1 MKKII
6 FLTCIFLIFNL
17 SYAEEIELKTREDV
31 EIEKMEEQIKN
42 LQDKIENT
50 KKLKSAKDNKNL
62 KVALVLSGGG
72 VKGYAHLGV
81 LRVLER
87 ENIKIDYITGTSI
100 GAFVGTLYS
109 IGYSVD
115 EIEKFLDDLNI
126 STFLETVT
134 DNTNLSLEKK
144 ESLKKYSAYLSFD
157 NELNFSFPKG
167 LRGTGE
173 AYLLLKDLLGNY
185 EYMDSFDNFP
195 IPLRIVATN
204 LNTGETKAFSKGD
217 VAKILIASM
226 AIPSIFEPMKIDG
239 EIYVDGLVTRNLP
252 VEEAYDMGADIVIAS
267 DIGAPVVEKDDYNI
281 LSVMNQASTI
291 QASNI
296 TKISREKASI
306 LISPDVKDI
315 SALDSSKK
323 KELMKLGKVAAEK
336 EIDKI
341 RLLTKNDNEKKKE
354 KFVNDNDV
362 KITINK
368 IEYSEKFSNNTIIV
382 LNDIFKDLLNKPIS
396 KKDID
401 KKIINIYSSK
411 YMDKVYYTIDGN
423 TLIIAGEKPHSNKV
437 GLGFNYLTGYGTT
450 FNIGSDLFFN
460 GKFKNN
466 INLNLKFGDYL
477 GADLSTLSYYGV
489 KNRFG
494 FFTNIGYNESPF
506 FLYENKRKI
515 AKFIN
520 REAYFKLGIFNQPTN
535 NTILSYGVLSE
546 FSSLKQNTG
555 GDTSKSL
562 EYSENST
569 KTYLSFKYDSL
580 DSISNPMKG
589 VKASFN
595 YNFAGSFGN
604 SKSNLYGP
612 AYTVRGYVPLNPK
625 FSLTY
630 GLDYS
635 SLRGDKIRAD
645 RRIKL
650 GGMHTNMNNN
660 EFEFYGFNYQEK
672 QLKDLINLTLGFKH
686 KIVYSLYFSTKFNIA
701 TFNEANSLQM
711 QNSRARMWKNY
722 SQGLGFSLSYD
733 SPIGP
738 IEFSVSSDLKNIKPI
753 GSISIGYKFD

>member
-6 FLTCIFLIFNL
+6 FLTYIFLIFNL
-17 SYAEEIELKTREDV
+17 AYTEEIQLKTKEDV

-81 LRVLER
+81 LRILER

-100 GAFVGTLYS
+100 GALVGTLYS

-115 EIEKFLDDLNI
+115 EIEKFLDDVNV
-126 STFLETVT
+126 SSFLETVT

-167 LRGTGE
+167 LKGTGE
-173 AYLLLKDLLGNY
+173 EYLILKKILGKY

-217 VAKILIASM
+217 VAKVLIASM

-239 EIYVDGLVTRNLP
+239 EIYVDGLVSRNLP
-252 VEEAYDMGADIVIAS
+252 VEEAYEMGADIVIAS

-281 LSVMNQASTI
+281 LSVMSQANTI

-296 TKISREKASI
+296 TKVSREKASI
-306 LISPDVKDI
+306 LISPDIKDI
-315 SALDSSKK
+315 SAIASSKK
-323 KELMKLGKVAAEK
+323 EELMKLGKLAAEK

-362 KITINK
+362 KIIINK
-368 IEYSEKFSNNTIIV
+368 IEYSEKFSNNTVIV
-382 LNDIFKDLLNKPIS
+382 LNDIFKSLLNKPIT
-396 KKDID
+396 KKEID
-401 KKIINIYSSK
+401 KKIIDIYSSK
-411 YMDKVYYTIDGN
+411 YMDKVYYTIDDN
-423 TLIIAGEKPHSNKV
+423 TLIIDGEKPHSNRV

-460 GKFKNN
+460 GKFKNSVD
-466 INLNLKFGDYL
+466 LNLKFGDYL
-477 GADLSTLSYYGV
+477 GADLATLSYYGI

-494 FFTNIGYNESPF
+494 FLTNIGYDENPF
-506 FLYENKRKI
+506 FLYDNRKKI
-515 AKFIN
+515 AKFIS
-520 REAYFKLGIFNQPTN
+520 REAYFKLGLFTQPTN
-535 NTILSYGVLSE
+535 NTMFSYGLLSK
-546 FSSLKQNTG
+546 FSSLKQDTG
-555 GDTSKSL
+555 GNETKSL

-569 KTYLSFKYDSL
+569 KTYLSYKYNSL
-580 DSISNPMKG
+580 DSITNPMKG
-589 VKASFN
+589 VKADFN
-595 YNFAGSFGN
+595 YTFSSSFGK

-612 AYTVRGYVPLNPK
+612 AFTLKAYAPITPK
-625 FSLTY
+625 FSFIY
-630 GLDYS
+630 GLNYS
-635 SLRGDKIRAD
+635 SLRGDNIRAD

-650 GGMHTNMNNN
+650 GGIYTNMDTND
-660 EFEFYGFNYQEK
+660 FEFYGFNYQEK
-672 QLKDLINLTLGFKH
+672 QVKDLISLTLGFKH

-701 TFNEANSLQM
+701 TFNEENFM
-711 QNSRARMWKNY
+711 QNNRTRMWKDY
-722 SQGLGFSLSYD
+722 SQGLAFSLSYD

-738 IEFSVSSDLKNIKPI
+738 IEFSISSDLKNKKPI

>member
-6 FLTCIFLIFNL
+6 FLTYIFLIFNL
-17 SYAEEIELKTREDV
+17 SYAEEIQLKTREDV

-42 LQDKIENT
+42 LQNKIENT

-100 GAFVGTLYS
+100 GALIGTLYS

-115 EIEKFLDDLNI
+115 EIEKFLDDINV
-126 STFLETVT
+126 SSFLETVT

-167 LRGTGE
+167 LKETGE
-173 AYLLLKDLLGNY
+173 EYLILKKMLGKY
-185 EYMDSFDNFP
+185 EYMDNFDDFP

-217 VAKILIASM
+217 VAKTLIASM

-281 LSVMNQASTI
+281 LSVMSQASTI

-423 TLIIAGEKPHSNKV
+423 TLIIAGEKPHSNKI

-477 GADLSTLSYYGV
+477 GADLGTLSYYGV

-506 FLYENKRKI
+506 FLYENKRKV

-535 NTILSYGVLSE
+535 NTMLSYGVLSE

-569 KTYLSFKYDSL
+569 KTYLSFKYNSL

-589 VKASFN
+589 VKANFN

-686 KIVYSLYFSTKFNIA
+686 KVVYSLYFNTKFNIA
-701 TFNEANSLQM
+701 TFNEANSLQ
-711 QNSRARMWKNY
+711 NNRARMWKDY

>member
-6 FLTCIFLIFNL
+6 FLTYIFLIFNFT
-17 SYAEEIELKTREDV
+17 YAEEIQLKTKEDV

-100 GAFVGTLYS
+100 GALVGTLYS

-115 EIEKFLDDLNI
+115 EIEKFLDDVNV
-126 STFLETVT
+126 SSFLETVT

-167 LRGTGE
+167 LKGTGE
-173 AYLLLKDLLGNY
+173 EYLILKKILGKY

-217 VAKILIASM
+217 VAKVLIASM

-239 EIYVDGLVTRNLP
+239 EIYVDGLVSRNLP
-252 VEEAYDMGADIVIAS
+252 VEEAYEMGADIVIAS

-281 LSVMNQASTI
+281 LSVMSQANTI

-296 TKISREKASI
+296 TKVSREKASI
-306 LISPDVKDI
+306 LISPDIKDI
-315 SALDSSKK
+315 SAIASSKK
-323 KELMKLGKVAAEK
+323 EELMKLGKVAAEK

-362 KITINK
+362 KIIINK
-368 IEYSEKFSNNTIIV
+368 IEYSEKFSNNTVIV
-382 LNDIFKDLLNKPIS
+382 LNDIFKSLLNKPIT
-396 KKDID
+396 KKEID
-401 KKIINIYSSK
+401 KKIIDIYSSK
-411 YMDKVYYTIDGN
+411 YMDKVYYTIDDN
-423 TLIIAGEKPHSNKV
+423 TLIIDGEKPHSNRV
-437 GLGFNYLTGYGTT
+437 GLGFNYLTGHGTT

-460 GKFKNN
+460 GKFKNS
-466 INLNLKFGDYL
+466 IDLNLKFGDYL
-477 GADLSTLSYYGV
+477 GTDLATLSYYGI

-494 FFTNIGYNESPF
+494 FLTNIGYDENPF
-506 FLYENKRKI
+506 FLYDNRKKI
-515 AKFIN
+515 AKFIS
-520 REAYFKLGIFNQPTN
+520 REAYFKLGLFTQPTN
-535 NTILSYGVLSE
+535 NTMFSYGLLSK
-546 FSSLKQNTG
+546 FSSLKQDTG
-555 GDTSKSL
+555 GNETKSL

-569 KTYLSFKYDSL
+569 KTYLSYKYNSL
-580 DSISNPMKG
+580 DSITNPMKG
-589 VKASFN
+589 VKADFN
-595 YNFAGSFGN
+595 YTFSSSFGK

-612 AYTVRGYVPLNPK
+612 AFTLKAYAPITPK
-625 FSLTY
+625 FSFIY
-630 GLDYS
+630 GLNYS
-635 SLRGDKIRAD
+635 SLRGDNIRAD

-650 GGMHTNMNNN
+650 GGIYTNMDTND
-660 EFEFYGFNYQEK
+660 FEFYGFNYQEK
-672 QLKDLINLTLGFKH
+672 QVKDLISLTLGFKH

-701 TFNEANSLQM
+701 TFNEENFM
-711 QNSRARMWKNY
+711 QNNRTRMWKDY
-722 SQGLGFSLSYD
+722 SQGLAFSLSYD

-738 IEFSVSSDLKNIKPI
+738 IEFSISSDLKNKKPI

>member
-6 FLTCIFLIFNL
+6 FLTYIFLIFNL
-17 SYAEEIELKTREDV
+17 SYAEEIQLKTREDV

-115 EIEKFLDDLNI
+115 EIEKFLDDVNV
-126 STFLETVT
+126 SNFLETIA

-144 ESLKKYSAYLSFD
+144 ESLKKYSVHLSFD

-167 LRGTGE
+167 LKGTGE
-173 AYLLLKDLLGNY
+173 AYLLLKELLGKY
-185 EYMDSFDNFP
+185 EYMDNFDNFP

-217 VAKILIASM
+217 VAKALIASM

-239 EIYVDGLVTRNLP
+239 EIYVDGLVSRNLP
-252 VEEAYDMGADIVIAS
+252 VEEAYEMGADIVIAS
-267 DIGAPVVEKDDYNI
+267 DIGAPIVEKDDYNI

-341 RLLTKNDNEKKKE
+341 RLLTKVDNVKKKE

-368 IEYSEKFSNNTIIV
+368 IEYNNKFDKNTVIV
-382 LNDIFKDLLNKPIS
+382 LNDIFKGLLDKPVT
-396 KKDID
+396 KNDID
-401 KKIINIYSSK
+401 KKIIDVYSSK

-423 TLIIAGEKPHSNKV
+423 TLIIDGEKPHSNKV

-477 GADLSTLSYYGV
+477 GADLGTLSYYGV

-535 NTILSYGVLSE
+535 NTMLSYGVLSE

-604 SKSNLYGP
+604 SKSNSYGP
-612 AYTVRGYVPLNPK
+612 AYTIRGYVPLNPK

-686 KIVYSLYFSTKFNIA
+686 KVVYSLYFNTKFNIA
-701 TFNEANSLQM
+701 TFNEANSLQ
-711 QNSRARMWKNY
+711 NNRARMWKNY

>member
-1 MKKII
+1 
-6 FLTCIFLIFNL
+6 
-17 SYAEEIELKTREDV
+17 
-31 EIEKMEEQIKN
+31 MEEQIKN

-50 KKLKSAKDNKNL
+50 KKLKSTKDNKNL

-100 GAFVGTLYS
+100 GALVGTLYS

-115 EIEKFLDDLNI
+115 EIEKFLDDVNV
-126 STFLETVT
+126 SSFLETVT

-167 LRGTGE
+167 LKGTGE
-173 AYLLLKDLLGNY
+173 EYLILKKILGKY

-226 AIPSIFEPMKIDG
+226 SIPSIFEPMKIDG

-281 LSVMNQASTI
+281 LSVMSQASTI

-323 KELMKLGKVAAEK
+323 EELMKLGKVAAEK
-336 EIDKI
+336 ELNKIKLLAKAEDK
-341 RLLTKNDNEKKKE
+341 KKNEK
-354 KFVNDNDV
+354 FINDSDV

-368 IEYSEKFSNNTIIV
+368 IEFNEKFSKNTVIV
-382 LNDIFKDLLNKPIS
+382 LNDIFKSLLNKPIT

-401 KKIINIYSSK
+401 KKIIDIYSSK
-411 YMDKVYYTIDGN
+411 YMDKVYYTIDDN
-423 TLIIAGEKPHSNKV
+423 TLIIDGEKPHSNKV
-437 GLGFNYLTGYGTT
+437 GLGFNYLTGHGTT

-460 GKFKNN
+460 GKFKNS
-466 INLNLKFGDYL
+466 IDLNLKFGDYL
-477 GADLSTLSYYGV
+477 GTDLATLSYYGI

-494 FFTNIGYNESPF
+494 FLTNIGYDENPF
-506 FLYENKRKI
+506 FLYDNRKKS
-515 AKFIN
+515 AKFIS
-520 REAYFKLGIFNQPTN
+520 REAYFKLGLFTQPTN
-535 NTILSYGVLSE
+535 NTMFSYGLLSK
-546 FSSLKQNTG
+546 FSSLKQDTG
-555 GDTSKSL
+555 GNETKSL

-569 KTYLSFKYDSL
+569 KTYLSYKYNSL
-580 DSISNPMKG
+580 DSITNPMKG
-589 VKASFN
+589 VKADFN
-595 YNFAGSFGN
+595 YTFSSSFGN

-612 AYTVRGYVPLNPK
+612 AFTLKGYTPVNPK
-625 FSLTY
+625 FSLIY
-630 GLDYS
+630 GLNYS
-635 SLRGDKIRAD
+635 SLRGDNIRAD

-650 GGMHTNMNNN
+650 GGIYTNMDTND
-660 EFEFYGFNYQEK
+660 FEFYGFNYQEK
-672 QLKDLINLTLGFKH
+672 QVKDLISLTLGFKH

-701 TFNEANSLQM
+701 TFNEENFM
-711 QNSRARMWKNY
+711 QNNRTRMWKDY
-722 SQGLGFSLSYD
+722 SQGLAFSLSYD

-738 IEFSVSSDLKNIKPI
+738 IEFSISSDLKNKKPI

>member
-6 FLTCIFLIFNL
+6 FLAYIFLIFNL
-17 SYAEEIELKTREDV
+17 AYTEEIQLKTKEDV

-100 GAFVGTLYS
+100 GALVGTLYS

-115 EIEKFLDDLNI
+115 EIEKFLDDVNV
-126 STFLETVT
+126 SSFLETVT

-167 LRGTGE
+167 LKGTGE
-173 AYLLLKDLLGNY
+173 EYLILKKILGKY

-226 AIPSIFEPMKIDG
+226 SIPSIFEPMKIDG

-281 LSVMNQASTI
+281 LSVMSQASTI

-323 KELMKLGKVAAEK
+323 EELMKLGKVAAEK
-336 EIDKI
+336 ELNKIKLLAKAEDK
-341 RLLTKNDNEKKKE
+341 KKNEK
-354 KFVNDNDV
+354 FINDSDV
-362 KITINK
+362 KIIINK
-368 IEYSEKFSNNTIIV
+368 IEYSEKFSKNTVIV
-382 LNDIFKDLLNKPIS
+382 LNDIFKSLLNKPIT

-401 KKIINIYSSK
+401 KKIIDIYSSK
-411 YMDKVYYTIDGN
+411 YMDKVYYTIDDN
-423 TLIIAGEKPHSNKV
+423 TLIIDGEKPHSNKV
-437 GLGFNYLTGYGTT
+437 GLGFNYLTGHGTT
-450 FNIGSDLFFN
+450 FNIGSDLVFN
-460 GKFKNN
+460 GKFNNN

-477 GADLSTLSYYGV
+477 GADLATLSYYGV

-494 FFTNIGYNESPF
+494 FLTNIGYDENPF
-506 FLYENKRKI
+506 FLYDNRKKS
-515 AKFIN
+515 AKFIS
-520 REAYFKLGIFNQPTN
+520 REAYFKLGLFTQPTN
-535 NTILSYGVLSE
+535 NTMFSYGLLSK
-546 FSSLKQNTG
+546 FSSLKQDTG
-555 GDTSKSL
+555 GNETKSL

-569 KTYLSFKYDSL
+569 KTYLSYKYNSL
-580 DSISNPMKG
+580 DSITNPMKG
-589 VKASFN
+589 VKADFN
-595 YNFAGSFGN
+595 YTFSSSFGN

-612 AYTVRGYVPLNPK
+612 AFTLKGYTPVNPK
-625 FSLTY
+625 FSLIY
-630 GLDYS
+630 GLNYS
-635 SLRGDKIRAD
+635 SLRGDNIRAD

-650 GGMHTNMNNN
+650 GGIYTNMDTND
-660 EFEFYGFNYQEK
+660 FEFYGFNYQEK
-672 QLKDLINLTLGFKH
+672 QVKDLISLTLGFKH

-701 TFNEANSLQM
+701 TFNEENFM
-711 QNSRARMWKNY
+711 QNNRTRMWKDY
-722 SQGLGFSLSYD
+722 SQGLAFSLSYD

-738 IEFSVSSDLKNIKPI
+738 IEFSISSDLKNKKPI

>member
-6 FLTCIFLIFNL
+6 FLTYIFLIFNL
-17 SYAEEIELKTREDV
+17 AYTEEIQLKTKEDV

-100 GAFVGTLYS
+100 GALVGTLYS

-115 EIEKFLDDLNI
+115 EIEKFLDDINV
-126 STFLETVT
+126 SSFLETVT

-167 LRGTGE
+167 LKGTGE
-173 AYLLLKDLLGNY
+173 EYLILKKILGKY

-217 VAKILIASM
+217 VAKVLIASM

-239 EIYVDGLVTRNLP
+239 EIYVDGLVSRNLP
-252 VEEAYDMGADIVIAS
+252 VEEAYEMGADIVIAS

-281 LSVMNQASTI
+281 LSVMSQANTI

-296 TKISREKASI
+296 TKVSREKASI
-306 LISPDVKDI
+306 LISPDIKDI
-315 SALDSSKK
+315 SAIASSKK
-323 KELMKLGKVAAEK
+323 EELMKLGKVAAEK

-362 KITINK
+362 KIIINK
-368 IEYSEKFSNNTIIV
+368 IEYSEKFSNNTVIV
-382 LNDIFKDLLNKPIS
+382 LNDIFKSLLNKPIT
-396 KKDID
+396 KKEID
-401 KKIINIYSSK
+401 KKIIDIYSSK
-411 YMDKVYYTIDGN
+411 YMDKVYYTIDDN
-423 TLIIAGEKPHSNKV
+423 TLIIDGEKPHSNRV
-437 GLGFNYLTGYGTT
+437 GLGFNYLTGHGTT

-460 GKFKNN
+460 GKFKNS
-466 INLNLKFGDYL
+466 IDLNLKFGDYL
-477 GADLSTLSYYGV
+477 GTDLATLSYYGI

-494 FFTNIGYNESPF
+494 FLTNIGYDENPF
-506 FLYENKRKI
+506 FLYDNRKKI
-515 AKFIN
+515 AKFIS
-520 REAYFKLGIFNQPTN
+520 REAYFKLGLFTQPTN
-535 NTILSYGVLSE
+535 NTMFSYGLLSK
-546 FSSLKQNTG
+546 FSSLKQDTG
-555 GDTSKSL
+555 GNETKSL

-569 KTYLSFKYDSL
+569 KTYLSYKYNSL
-580 DSISNPMKG
+580 DSITNPMKG
-589 VKASFN
+589 VKADFN
-595 YNFAGSFGN
+595 YTFSSSFGK

-612 AYTVRGYVPLNPK
+612 AFTLKAYAPITPK
-625 FSLTY
+625 FSFIY
-630 GLDYS
+630 GLNYS
-635 SLRGDKIRAD
+635 SLRGDNIRAD

-650 GGMHTNMNNN
+650 GGIYTNMDTND
-660 EFEFYGFNYQEK
+660 FEFYGFNYQEK
-672 QLKDLINLTLGFKH
+672 QVKDLISLTLGFKH
-686 KIVYSLYFSTKFNIA
+686 KVVYSLYFSTKFNIA
-701 TFNEANSLQM
+701 TFNEENFM
-711 QNSRARMWKNY
+711 QNNRTRMWKDY
-722 SQGLGFSLSYD
+722 SQGLAFSLSYD

-738 IEFSVSSDLKNIKPI
+738 IEFSISSDLKNKKPI

>member
-6 FLTCIFLIFNL
+6 FLIYIFLIFNL
-17 SYAEEIELKTREDV
+17 SYAEEIQLKTREDV

-115 EIEKFLDDLNI
+115 EIEKFLDDVNV
-126 STFLETVT
+126 SNFLETIA

-144 ESLKKYSAYLSFD
+144 ESLKKYSVHLSFD

-173 AYLLLKDLLGNY
+173 AYLLLKGLLGNY

-217 VAKILIASM
+217 VAKTLIASM

-341 RLLTKNDNEKKKE
+341 RLLTKVDNVKKKE

-411 YMDKVYYTIDGN
+411 YMDKVYYTIDDN

-477 GADLSTLSYYGV
+477 GADLGTLSYYGV

-535 NTILSYGVLSE
+535 NTMLSYGVLSK

-604 SKSNLYGP
+604 SKSNSYGP
-612 AYTVRGYVPLNPK
+612 AYTIRGYVPLNPK

-686 KIVYSLYFSTKFNIA
+686 KVVYSLYFNTKFNIA
-701 TFNEANSLQM
+701 TFNEANSLQ
-711 QNSRARMWKNY
+711 NNRARMWKDY

>member
-6 FLTCIFLIFNL
+6 FLAYIFLIFNL
-17 SYAEEIELKTREDV
+17 AYTEEIQLKTKEDV

-100 GAFVGTLYS
+100 GALVGTLYS

-115 EIEKFLDDLNI
+115 EIEKFLDDVNV
-126 STFLETVT
+126 SSFLETVT

-167 LRGTGE
+167 LKGTGE
-173 AYLLLKDLLGNY
+173 EYLILKKMLGKY

-217 VAKILIASM
+217 VAKVLIASM
-226 AIPSIFEPMKIDG
+226 SIPSIFEPMKIDG

-281 LSVMNQASTI
+281 LSVMSQASTI

-323 KELMKLGKVAAEK
+323 EELMKLGKVAAEK
-336 EIDKI
+336 ELNKIKLLAKAEDK
-341 RLLTKNDNEKKKE
+341 KKNEK
-354 KFVNDNDV
+354 FINDSDV
-362 KITINK
+362 KIIINK
-368 IEYSEKFSNNTIIV
+368 IEYSEKFSKNTVIV
-382 LNDIFKDLLNKPIS
+382 LNDIFKSLLNKPIT

-401 KKIINIYSSK
+401 KKIIDIYSSK
-411 YMDKVYYTIDGN
+411 YMDKVYYTIDDN
-423 TLIIAGEKPHSNKV
+423 TLIIDGEKPHSNKV
-437 GLGFNYLTGYGTT
+437 GLGFNYLTGHGTT
-450 FNIGSDLFFN
+450 FNIGSDLVFN
-460 GKFKNN
+460 GKFNNN

-477 GADLSTLSYYGV
+477 GADLATLSYYGV

-494 FFTNIGYNESPF
+494 FLTNIGYDENPF
-506 FLYENKRKI
+506 FLYDNRKKS
-515 AKFIN
+515 AKFIS
-520 REAYFKLGIFNQPTN
+520 REAYFKLGLFTQPTN
-535 NTILSYGVLSE
+535 NTMFSYGLLSK
-546 FSSLKQNTG
+546 FSSLKQDTG
-555 GDTSKSL
+555 GNETKSL

-569 KTYLSFKYDSL
+569 KTYLSYKYNSL
-580 DSISNPMKG
+580 DSITNPMKG
-589 VKASFN
+589 VKADFN
-595 YNFAGSFGN
+595 YTFSSSFGN

-612 AYTVRGYVPLNPK
+612 AFTLKGYTPVNPK
-625 FSLTY
+625 FSLIY
-630 GLDYS
+630 GLNYS
-635 SLRGDKIRAD
+635 SLRGDNIRAD

-650 GGMHTNMNNN
+650 GGIYTNMDTND
-660 EFEFYGFNYQEK
+660 FEFYGFNYQEK
-672 QLKDLINLTLGFKH
+672 QVKDLISLTLGFKH

-701 TFNEANSLQM
+701 TFNEENFM
-711 QNSRARMWKNY
+711 QNNRTRMWKDY
-722 SQGLGFSLSYD
+722 SQGLAFSLSYD

-738 IEFSVSSDLKNIKPI
+738 IEFSISSDLKNKKPI

>member
-6 FLTCIFLIFNL
+6 FLTYIFLIFNFT
-17 SYAEEIELKTREDV
+17 YAEEIQLKTKEDV

-50 KKLKSAKDNKNL
+50 KKLKAAKDNKNL

-100 GAFVGTLYS
+100 GALVGTLYS

-115 EIEKFLDDLNI
+115 EIEKFLDDVNV
-126 STFLETVT
+126 SSFLETVT

-167 LRGTGE
+167 LKGTGE
-173 AYLLLKDLLGNY
+173 EYLILKKMLGKY

-217 VAKILIASM
+217 VAKVLIASM
-226 AIPSIFEPMKIDG
+226 SIPSIFEPMKIDG

-252 VEEAYDMGADIVIAS
+252 VEEAYEMGADIVIAS

-281 LSVMNQASTI
+281 LSVMSQANTI

-296 TKISREKASI
+296 TKVSREKASI

-315 SALDSSKK
+315 SAIASSKK
-323 KELMKLGKVAAEK
+323 EELMKLGKLAAEK

-341 RLLTKNDNEKKKE
+341 RLLTKVDNVKKKE

-368 IEYSEKFSNNTIIV
+368 IEYNNKFDKNTVIV
-382 LNDIFKDLLNKPIS
+382 LNDIFKGLLDKPVT
-396 KKDID
+396 KNDID
-401 KKIINIYSSK
+401 KKIIDVYSSK

-423 TLIIAGEKPHSNKV
+423 TLIIDGEKPHSNKV

-477 GADLSTLSYYGV
+477 GADLGTLSYYGV

-535 NTILSYGVLSE
+535 NTMLSYGLLSE

-625 FSLTY
+625 FSLIY

-686 KIVYSLYFSTKFNIA
+686 KVVYSLYFNTKFNIA
-701 TFNEANSLQM
+701 TFNEANSLQ
-711 QNSRARMWKNY
+711 NNRARMWKDY

>member
-6 FLTCIFLIFNL
+6 FLTYIFLIFNFT
-17 SYAEEIELKTREDV
+17 YAEEIQLKTKEDV

-100 GAFVGTLYS
+100 GALVGTLYS

-115 EIEKFLDDLNI
+115 EIEKFLDDINV
-126 STFLETVT
+126 SSFLETVT

-167 LRGTGE
+167 LKGTGE
-173 AYLLLKDLLGNY
+173 EYLILKKILGKY

-217 VAKILIASM
+217 VAKVLIASM

-252 VEEAYDMGADIVIAS
+252 VEEAYEMGADIVIAS

-281 LSVMNQASTI
+281 LSVMSQANTI

-296 TKISREKASI
+296 TKVSREKASI

-315 SALDSSKK
+315 SAIASSKK
-323 KELMKLGKVAAEK
+323 EELMKLGKVAAEK

-362 KITINK
+362 KIIINK

-382 LNDIFKDLLNKPIS
+382 LNDIFKSLLNKPIT
-396 KKDID
+396 KKEID
-401 KKIINIYSSK
+401 KKIIDIYSSK
-411 YMDKVYYTIDGN
+411 YMDKVYYTIDDN
-423 TLIIAGEKPHSNKV
+423 TLIIDGEKPHSNRV
-437 GLGFNYLTGYGTT
+437 GLGFNYLTGHGTT

-460 GKFKNN
+460 GKFKNS
-466 INLNLKFGDYL
+466 IDLNLKFGDYL
-477 GADLSTLSYYGV
+477 GTDLATLSYYGI

-494 FFTNIGYNESPF
+494 FLTNIGYDENPF
-506 FLYENKRKI
+506 FLYDNRKKI
-515 AKFIN
+515 AKFIS
-520 REAYFKLGIFNQPTN
+520 REAYFKLGLFTQPTN
-535 NTILSYGVLSE
+535 NTMFSYGLLSK
-546 FSSLKQNTG
+546 FSSLKQDTG
-555 GDTSKSL
+555 GNETKSL

-569 KTYLSFKYDSL
+569 KTYLSYKYNSL
-580 DSISNPMKG
+580 DSITNPMKG
-589 VKASFN
+589 VKADFN
-595 YNFAGSFGN
+595 YTFSSSFGK

-612 AYTVRGYVPLNPK
+612 AFTLKAYAPITPK
-625 FSLTY
+625 FSFIY
-630 GLDYS
+630 GLNYS
-635 SLRGDKIRAD
+635 SLRGDNIRAD

-650 GGMHTNMNNN
+650 GGIYTNMDTND
-660 EFEFYGFNYQEK
+660 FEFYGFNYQEK
-672 QLKDLINLTLGFKH
+672 QVKDLISLTLGFKH

-701 TFNEANSLQM
+701 TFNEENFM
-711 QNSRARMWKNY
+711 QNNRTRMWKDY
-722 SQGLGFSLSYD
+722 SQGLAFSLSYD

-738 IEFSVSSDLKNIKPI
+738 IEFSISSDLKNKKPI

>member
-6 FLTCIFLIFNL
+6 FLAYIFLIFNL
-17 SYAEEIELKTREDV
+17 AYTEEIQLKTKEDV

-100 GAFVGTLYS
+100 GALVGTLYS

-115 EIEKFLDDLNI
+115 EIEKFLDDVNV
-126 STFLETVT
+126 SSFLETVT

-167 LRGTGE
+167 LKGTGE
-173 AYLLLKDLLGNY
+173 EYLILKKILGKY

-226 AIPSIFEPMKIDG
+226 SIPSIFEPMKIDG

-281 LSVMNQASTI
+281 LSVMSQASTI

-323 KELMKLGKVAAEK
+323 EELMKLGKVAAEK
-336 EIDKI
+336 ELNKIKLLAKAEDK
-341 RLLTKNDNEKKKE
+341 KKNEK
-354 KFVNDNDV
+354 FINDSDV
-362 KITINK
+362 KIIINK
-368 IEYSEKFSNNTIIV
+368 IEYSEKFSKNTVIV
-382 LNDIFKDLLNKPIS
+382 LNDIFKSLLNKPIT

-401 KKIINIYSSK
+401 KKIIDIYSSK
-411 YMDKVYYTIDGN
+411 YMDKVYYTIDDN
-423 TLIIAGEKPHSNKV
+423 TLIIDGEKPHSNKV
-437 GLGFNYLTGYGTT
+437 GLAFNYLTGHGTT
-450 FNIGSDLFFN
+450 FNIGSDLVFN
-460 GKFKNN
+460 GKFNNN

-477 GADLSTLSYYGV
+477 GADLATLSYYGV

-494 FFTNIGYNESPF
+494 FLTNIGYDENPF
-506 FLYENKRKI
+506 FLYDNRKKS
-515 AKFIN
+515 AKFIS
-520 REAYFKLGIFNQPTN
+520 REAYFKLGLFTQPTN
-535 NTILSYGVLSE
+535 NTMFSYGLLSK
-546 FSSLKQNTG
+546 FSSLKQDTG
-555 GDTSKSL
+555 GNETKSL

-569 KTYLSFKYDSL
+569 KTYLSYKYNSL
-580 DSISNPMKG
+580 DSITNPMKG
-589 VKASFN
+589 VKADFN
-595 YNFAGSFGN
+595 YTFSSSFGN

-612 AYTVRGYVPLNPK
+612 AFTLKGYTPVNPK
-625 FSLTY
+625 FSLIY
-630 GLDYS
+630 GLNYS
-635 SLRGDKIRAD
+635 SLRGDNIRAD

-650 GGMHTNMNNN
+650 GGIYTNMDTND
-660 EFEFYGFNYQEK
+660 FEFYGFNYQEK
-672 QLKDLINLTLGFKH
+672 QVKDLISLTLGFKH

-701 TFNEANSLQM
+701 TFNEENFM
-711 QNSRARMWKNY
+711 QNNRTRMWKDY
-722 SQGLGFSLSYD
+722 SQGLAFSLSYD

-738 IEFSVSSDLKNIKPI
+738 IEFSISSDLKNKKPI

>member
-6 FLTCIFLIFNL
+6 FLTYIFLIFNFTY
-17 SYAEEIELKTREDV
+17 SEEIKLKTKEDV

-42 LQDKIENT
+42 LQNKIENT
-50 KKLKSAKDNKNL
+50 KKLKLAKDNKNL

-81 LRVLER
+81 LKVLEK

-100 GAFVGTLYS
+100 GAFIGTLYS

-115 EIEKFLDDLNI
+115 EIEKLLDDLNI
-126 STFLETVT
+126 GNFLENVT
-134 DNTNLSLEKK
+134 DNTNLSLDKK
-144 ESLKKYSAYLSFD
+144 ESLKKYSVHLSFD

-167 LRGTGE
+167 LKGTGE
-173 AYLLLKDLLGNY
+173 EYLILKKILGKY
-185 EYMDSFDNFP
+185 EYIDSFDNFP

-217 VAKILIASM
+217 VAKVLIASM
-226 AIPSIFEPMKIDG
+226 SIPSIFEPMKIDG

-267 DIGAPVVEKDDYNI
+267 DIGAPVIEKDDYNI
-281 LSVMNQASTI
+281 LSVLSQANTI
-291 QASNI
+291 QASNV

-323 KELMKLGKVAAEK
+323 EELMKLGKVAAEK
-336 EIDKI
+336 ELDKI
-341 RLLTKNDNEKKKE
+341 KLLTKADNKKKKE
-354 KFVNDNDV
+354 NFVSDNDV

-368 IEYSEKFSNNTIIV
+368 IEYNEKFSDNTIVV

-396 KKDID
+396 KNDID
-401 KKIINIYSSK
+401 KKIIDTYSSK

-423 TLIIAGEKPHSNKV
+423 TLIIDGEKPHSNKI

-450 FNIGSDLFFN
+450 FNIGSDLVFN
-460 GKFKNN
+460 GKFNNN
-466 INLNLKFGDYL
+466 INFNFKFGDYL
-477 GADLSTLSYYGV
+477 GADLATLSYYGV

-494 FFTNIGYNESPF
+494 FLTNIGYDENPF
-506 FLYENKRKI
+506 FLYDNKRKS
-515 AKFIN
+515 AKFIS
-520 REAYFKLGIFNQPTN
+520 REAYFKLGLFTQPTN
-535 NTILSYGVLSE
+535 STMLSYGILSK
-546 FSSLKQNTG
+546 FSSLKQDTG
-555 GDTSKSL
+555 GNETKSL

-569 KTYLSFKYDSL
+569 KTYLSYKYNSL
-580 DSISNPMKG
+580 DSITNPMKG
-589 VKASFN
+589 VKADFN
-595 YNFAGSFGN
+595 YTFSSSFGK

-612 AYTVRGYVPLNPK
+612 AYTLKAYAPITPK
-625 FSLTY
+625 FSFIY
-630 GLDYS
+630 GLNYS
-635 SLRGDKIRAD
+635 SLRGDNIRAD

-650 GGMHTNMNNN
+650 GGIYTNMDTND
-660 EFEFYGFNYQEK
+660 FEFYGFNYQEK
-672 QLKDLINLTLGFKH
+672 QVKDLISLTLGFKH

-701 TFNEANSLQM
+701 TFNEENFM
-711 QNSRARMWKNY
+711 QNNRTRMWKDY
-722 SQGLGFSLSYD
+722 SQGLAFSLSYD

-738 IEFSVSSDLKNIKPI
+738 IEFSISSDLKNKKPI

>member
-6 FLTCIFLIFNL
+6 FLTYIFLIFNL
-17 SYAEEIELKTREDV
+17 AYTEEIQLKTKEDF

-100 GAFVGTLYS
+100 GALVGTLYS
-109 IGYSVD
+109 IGYSVN
-115 EIEKFLDDLNI
+115 EIEKFLDDVNV
-126 STFLETVT
+126 SSFLETVT

-167 LRGTGE
+167 LKGTGE
-173 AYLLLKDLLGNY
+173 EYLILKKILGKY

-217 VAKILIASM
+217 VAKVLIASM

-239 EIYVDGLVTRNLP
+239 EIYVDGLVSRNLP
-252 VEEAYDMGADIVIAS
+252 VEEAYEMGADIVIAS

-281 LSVMNQASTI
+281 LSVMSQANTI

-296 TKISREKASI
+296 TKVSREKASI
-306 LISPDVKDI
+306 LISPDIKDI
-315 SALDSSKK
+315 SAIASSKK
-323 KELMKLGKVAAEK
+323 EELMKLGKVAAEK

-354 KFVNDNDV
+354 KFVNDNDI
-362 KITINK
+362 KIIINK

-382 LNDIFKDLLNKPIS
+382 LNDIFKSLLNKPIT
-396 KKDID
+396 KKEID
-401 KKIINIYSSK
+401 KKIIDIYSSK
-411 YMDKVYYTIDGN
+411 YMDKVYYTIDDN
-423 TLIIAGEKPHSNKV
+423 TLIIDGEKPHSNRV
-437 GLGFNYLTGYGTT
+437 GLGFNYLTGHGTT

-460 GKFKNN
+460 GKFKNS
-466 INLNLKFGDYL
+466 IDLNLKFGDYL
-477 GADLSTLSYYGV
+477 GTDLATLSYYGI

-494 FFTNIGYNESPF
+494 FLTNIGYDENPF
-506 FLYENKRKI
+506 FLYDNRKKI
-515 AKFIN
+515 AKFIS
-520 REAYFKLGIFNQPTN
+520 REAYFKLGLFTQPTN
-535 NTILSYGVLSE
+535 NTMFSYGLLSK
-546 FSSLKQNTG
+546 FSSLKQDTG
-555 GDTSKSL
+555 GNETKSL

-569 KTYLSFKYDSL
+569 KTYLSYKYNSL
-580 DSISNPMKG
+580 DSITNPMKG
-589 VKASFN
+589 VKADFN
-595 YNFAGSFGN
+595 YTFSSSFGK

-612 AYTVRGYVPLNPK
+612 AFTLKAYAPITPK
-625 FSLTY
+625 FSFIY
-630 GLDYS
+630 GLNYS
-635 SLRGDKIRAD
+635 SLRGDNIRAD

-650 GGMHTNMNNN
+650 GGIYTNMDTND
-660 EFEFYGFNYQEK
+660 FEFYGFNYQEK
-672 QLKDLINLTLGFKH
+672 QVKDLISLTLGFKH

-701 TFNEANSLQM
+701 TFNEENFM
-711 QNSRARMWKNY
+711 QNNRTRMWKDY
-722 SQGLGFSLSYD
+722 SQGLAFSLSYD

-738 IEFSVSSDLKNIKPI
+738 IEFSISSDLKNKKPI

>member
-6 FLTCIFLIFNL
+6 FLTYIFLIFNL
-17 SYAEEIELKTREDV
+17 AYTEEIQLKTKEDV

-100 GAFVGTLYS
+100 GALVGTLYS

-115 EIEKFLDDLNI
+115 EIEKFLDDVNV
-126 STFLETVT
+126 SSFLETVT

-167 LRGTGE
+167 LKGTGE
-173 AYLLLKDLLGNY
+173 EYLILKKILGKY

-217 VAKILIASM
+217 VAKVLIASM

-252 VEEAYDMGADIVIAS
+252 VEEAYEMGADIVIAS

-281 LSVMNQASTI
+281 LSVMSQANTI

-296 TKISREKASI
+296 TKVSREKASI
-306 LISPDVKDI
+306 LISPDIKDI
-315 SALDSSKK
+315 SAIASSKK
-323 KELMKLGKVAAEK
+323 EELMKLGKLAAEK

-362 KITINK
+362 KIVINK
-368 IEYSEKFSNNTIIV
+368 IEYSEKFSNNTVIV
-382 LNDIFKDLLNKPIS
+382 LNDIFKSLLNKPIT
-396 KKDID
+396 KKEID
-401 KKIINIYSSK
+401 KKIIDIYSSK
-411 YMDKVYYTIDGN
+411 YMDKVYYTIDDN
-423 TLIIAGEKPHSNKV
+423 TLIIDGEKPHSNRV

-460 GKFKNN
+460 GKFKNSVD
-466 INLNLKFGDYL
+466 LNLKFGDYL
-477 GADLSTLSYYGV
+477 GADLATLSYYGI

-494 FFTNIGYNESPF
+494 FLTNIGYDENPF
-506 FLYENKRKI
+506 FLYDNRKKI
-515 AKFIN
+515 AKFIS
-520 REAYFKLGIFNQPTN
+520 REAYFKLGLFTQPTN
-535 NTILSYGVLSE
+535 NTMFSYGLLSK
-546 FSSLKQNTG
+546 FSSLKQDTG
-555 GDTSKSL
+555 GNETKSL

-569 KTYLSFKYDSL
+569 KTYLSYKYNSL
-580 DSISNPMKG
+580 DSITNPMKG
-589 VKASFN
+589 VKADFN
-595 YNFAGSFGN
+595 YTFSSSFGK

-612 AYTVRGYVPLNPK
+612 AFTLKAYAPITPK
-625 FSLTY
+625 FSFIY
-630 GLDYS
+630 GLNYS
-635 SLRGDKIRAD
+635 SLRGDNIRAD

-650 GGMHTNMNNN
+650 GGIYTNMDTND
-660 EFEFYGFNYQEK
+660 FEFYGFNYQEK
-672 QLKDLINLTLGFKH
+672 QVKDLISLTLGFKH
-686 KIVYSLYFSTKFNIA
+686 KVVYSLYFSTKFNLA
-701 TFNEANSLQM
+701 TFNEENFM
-711 QNSRARMWKNY
+711 QNNRTRMWKDY
-722 SQGLGFSLSYD
+722 SQGLAFSLSYD

-738 IEFSVSSDLKNIKPI
+738 IEFSISSDLKNKKPI

>member
-6 FLTCIFLIFNL
+6 FLAYIFLIFNL
-17 SYAEEIELKTREDV
+17 AYTEEIQLKTKEDV

-100 GAFVGTLYS
+100 GALVGTLYS

-115 EIEKFLDDLNI
+115 EIEKFLDDINV
-126 STFLETVT
+126 SSFLETVT

-167 LRGTGE
+167 LKGTGE
-173 AYLLLKDLLGNY
+173 EYLILKKMLGKY

-217 VAKILIASM
+217 VAKVLIASM

-239 EIYVDGLVTRNLP
+239 EIYVDGLVSRNLP
-252 VEEAYDMGADIVIAS
+252 VEEAYEMGADIVIAS

-281 LSVMNQASTI
+281 LSVMSQASTI

-323 KELMKLGKVAAEK
+323 EELMKLGKVAAEK
-336 EIDKI
+336 ELNKIKLLAKAEDK
-341 RLLTKNDNEKKKE
+341 KKNEK
-354 KFVNDNDV
+354 FINDSDV
-362 KITINK
+362 KIIINK
-368 IEYSEKFSNNTIIV
+368 IEYSEKFSKNTVIV
-382 LNDIFKDLLNKPIS
+382 LNDIFKSLLNKPIT

-401 KKIINIYSSK
+401 KKIIDIYSSK
-411 YMDKVYYTIDGN
+411 YMDKVYYTIDDN
-423 TLIIAGEKPHSNKV
+423 TLIIDGEKPHSNKV
-437 GLGFNYLTGYGTT
+437 GLGFNYLTGHGTT
-450 FNIGSDLFFN
+450 FNIGSDLVFN
-460 GKFKNN
+460 GKFNNN

-477 GADLSTLSYYGV
+477 GADLATLSYYGV

-494 FFTNIGYNESPF
+494 FLTNIGYDENPF
-506 FLYENKRKI
+506 FLYDNRKKS
-515 AKFIN
+515 AKFIS
-520 REAYFKLGIFNQPTN
+520 REAYFKLGLFTQPTN
-535 NTILSYGVLSE
+535 NTMFSYGLLSK
-546 FSSLKQNTG
+546 FSSLKQDTG
-555 GDTSKSL
+555 GNETKSL

-569 KTYLSFKYDSL
+569 KTYLSYKYNSL
-580 DSISNPMKG
+580 DSITNPMKG
-589 VKASFN
+589 VKADFN
-595 YNFAGSFGN
+595 YTFSSSFGN

-612 AYTVRGYVPLNPK
+612 AFTLKGYTPVNPK
-625 FSLTY
+625 FSLIY
-630 GLDYS
+630 GLNYS
-635 SLRGDKIRAD
+635 SLRGDNIRAD

-650 GGMHTNMNNN
+650 GGIYTNMDTND
-660 EFEFYGFNYQEK
+660 FEFYGFNYQEK
-672 QLKDLINLTLGFKH
+672 QVKDLISLTLGFKH

-701 TFNEANSLQM
+701 TFNEENFM
-711 QNSRARMWKNY
+711 QNNRTRMWKDY
-722 SQGLGFSLSYD
+722 SQGLAFSLSYD

-738 IEFSVSSDLKNIKPI
+738 IEFSISSDLKNKKPI